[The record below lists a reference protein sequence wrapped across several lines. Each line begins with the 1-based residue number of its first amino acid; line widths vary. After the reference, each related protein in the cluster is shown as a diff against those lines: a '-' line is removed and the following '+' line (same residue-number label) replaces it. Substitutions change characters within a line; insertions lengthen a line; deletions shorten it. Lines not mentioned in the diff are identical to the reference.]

1 MAHVAAKGR
10 SRLAVVMRTNH
21 TEEPVRLLN
30 VAELAARLRVTERFV
45 RRVVA
50 ERRIAIQKVGR
61 HVRFREEDVE
71 RFLDEG
77 YLPPSP
83 WGRSR

>member
-1 MAHVAAKGR
+1 
-10 SRLAVVMRTNH
+10 MRTDH
-21 TEEPVRLLN
+21 TQDPVRLLN
-30 VAELAARLRVTERFV
+30 VAEVAARLRVTERFV

-61 HVRFREEDVE
+61 HVRFREDDVE
-71 RFLDEG
+71 RFLDDG

-83 WGRSR
+83 WGRLQ

>member
-1 MAHVAAKGR
+1 MARVAAKGP
-10 SRLAVVMRTNH
+10 SGLAVVMRTDH
-21 TEEPVRLLN
+21 TDEPVRLLN
-30 VAELAARLRVTERFV
+30 VAEVAARLRVTERFV

-61 HVRFREEDVE
+61 HVRFREDDVE
-71 RFLDEG
+71 RFLDDG

>member
-1 MAHVAAKGR
+1 
-10 SRLAVVMRTNH
+10 MRNDH
-21 TEEPVRLLN
+21 THEPVRLLN
-30 VAELAARLRVTERFV
+30 VAGVAARLRVSERFV

-61 HVRFREEDVE
+61 HVRFREDDVE
-71 RFLDEG
+71 RFLDND

>member
-1 MAHVAAKGR
+1 MERVAGKGLPG
-10 SRLAVVMRTNH
+10 LAVVMRIDH
-21 TEEPVRLLN
+21 TQEPVRLLN
-30 VAELAARLRVTERFV
+30 VAEVAARLRVTERFV

-61 HVRFREEDVE
+61 HVRFREDDVE
-71 RFLDEG
+71 RFLEDG